1 MMGTAGLAGERTKEA
16 KLERGHGT
24 QMTGESDPSGCEP
37 IYMQRQAGRNNE
49 TVSPAVVV
57 VQ

>member
-24 QMTGESDPSGCEP
+24 QMTGESDPSGYES
-37 IYMQRQAGRNNE
+37 IYMQRQAGKE
-49 TVSPAVVV
+49 
-57 VQ
+57 Q